1 MRKEAVNEVIQRAR
15 HLHVPCAEADN
26 LALIEKHKEIE
37 RENALH
43 LASLVA
49 TKHVKHNLTG
59 TNWKALQE
67 ADPNLQSSVEME
79 ETERS

>member
-1 MRKEAVNEVIQRAR
+1 MRSSKGPDN
-15 HLHVPCAEADN
+15 LHVPCVKADN
-26 LALIEKHKEIE
+26 PALIEKHEEIE

-59 TNWKALQE
+59 NKLEGIARGR
-67 ADPNLQSSVEME
+67 PNHQSSVEME